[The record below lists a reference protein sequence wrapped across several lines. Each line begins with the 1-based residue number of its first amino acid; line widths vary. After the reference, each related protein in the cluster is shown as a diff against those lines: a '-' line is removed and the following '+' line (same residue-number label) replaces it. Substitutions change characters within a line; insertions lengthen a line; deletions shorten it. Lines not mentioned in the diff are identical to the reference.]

1 MCVYILPLIVQN
13 MLSYLSQWSYG
24 IVMWEIFSLADTP
37 YPEVPNGSVISHLM
51 LDERLP
57 QPHDCPDE
65 M

>member
-1 MCVYILPLIVQN
+1 
-13 MLSYLSQWSYG
+13 
-24 IVMWEIFSLADTP
+24 MWEIFSLADTP